1 MDTRNFTYLCYG
13 LISAWAV
20 LAVYVVTLVRREQR
34 LTRELRR
41 LQDQIGDRARP

>member
-1 MDTRNFTYLCYG
+1 MDNRNFTYLCYG
-13 LISAWAV
+13 LISAWAI
-20 LAVYVVTLVRREQR
+20 LTIYVITLVRREQR